1 MRRRGLLAL
10 LPGAAMAQDFPARA
24 VSIVSPYQAGGTS
37 DVIARALAAA
47 LTEIWSRPVVVE
59 NRPGANGALGVQAVT
74 RAPADGHTLLAV
86 ANSALTLNPVL
97 YPNLPYVPLRD
108 LTPITRTGTVANVL
122 VVNPAVPATTV
133 AEFIAL
139 ARARP
144 GGLVYASQGIGSNGH
159 VTGERFAQAA
169 GVSLLHAPYRGSA
182 PALTDLLGGQ
192 VQAMFDNL
200 PSALPHI
207 REGRLRAL
215 AVTTLARDAA
225 LPDLP
230 ALAEAGLPG
239 FDSSAWFALLGP
251 ANLPPALLARIE
263 RDVLAALAR
272 PDTVARLTA
281 AGVTVTAG
289 GAAALARLIPTETE
303 AWRETITRA
312 GIRAE

>member
-1 MRRRGLLAL
+1 MRRRALLAL
-10 LPGAAMAQDFPARA
+10 LPGAALAQDFPAR
-24 VSIVSPYQAGGTS
+24 VVTIVSPYQAGGTS

-47 LTEIWSRPVVVE
+47 LAEIWSRPVVVE

-122 VVNPAVPATTV
+122 VVNPAVPATNV

-144 GGLVYASQGIGSNGH
+144 GAIAYASQGIGSNGH

-215 AVTTLARDAA
+215 AVTTLGRDAA
-225 LPDLP
+225 LPELP
-230 ALAEAGLPG
+230 SLAQSGLPG

-251 ANLPPALLARIE
+251 AGMPPALLPRIE
-263 RDVLAALAR
+263 RDVLAALSR
-272 PDTVARLTA
+272 PDTISRLTA
-281 AGVTVTAG
+281 AGVSITAE
-289 GAAALARLIPTETE
+289 GAASLTRLIPIETE